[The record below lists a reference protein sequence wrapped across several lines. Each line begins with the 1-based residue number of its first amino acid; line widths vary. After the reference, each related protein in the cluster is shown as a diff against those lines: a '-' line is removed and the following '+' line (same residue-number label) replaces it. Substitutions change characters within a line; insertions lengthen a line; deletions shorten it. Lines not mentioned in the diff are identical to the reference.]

1 MPSTTDNLQS
11 VSALGDDLYGDIY
24 SPIDIAEEQ
33 QHYLK
38 IAYEIDKKNEG
49 NEHINNAVHIK
60 KNGKKSDR
68 GTVLI
73 TSSKNK
79 TEEMNV

>member
-1 MPSTTDNLQS
+1 MN
-11 VSALGDDLYGDIY
+11 
-24 SPIDIAEEQ
+24 
-33 QHYLK
+33 
-38 IAYEIDKKNEG
+38 KKNEG

-60 KNGKKSDR
+60 KNEKKSDR